1 MNNFKD
7 NILNSDEFE
16 IELNNSDI
24 EDYKQINHSDEIK
37 RSCLEMLNK
46 IEIDNSPI
54 ESIDL
59 NINNFKNYH
68 YKLMKG
74 KFLVIYPNKATIK
87 YITSDGLCFNCTDEK
102 LIKLISNTPKPLKIS
117 FKYSDESTMPL
128 ILIIKILYGKDV
140 KNIQQLIDMFACNNF
155 NKSDLNCYRALIPI
169 YKKLFDIIN
178 KHSYITYINKERD
191 IYLIEYRSY
200 MKSLELD
207 DGLVLKSK
215 ELDLDSYINKLIS
228 TDNFCINKS
237 NLLDYLENNTNLPI
251 SLYEGISNI
260 EFLKLYKTYC
270 EVNSLKNL
278 TLDNY
283 IPNSYSLNGT
293 LNDNYPFNYLIQKR
307 DSCIIKGTFPDLYFN
322 TLLNILRLK
331 HYIVSG
337 DSDNHLIN
345 YIKTINPELESS
357 LITTILLV
365 LEAYICQFTSIE
377 DIKNYLYIHKST
389 LLFDDEIEV
398 FLNFIKENLSDLVSA
413 IDIFNI
419 ETYKSYEV
427 KLIEHIPFSP
437 LNTRLNYL
445 SSKTIKST
453 ILAVYKDIED
463 FNLKNK
469 KKIYITD
476 ITKDSI
482 YLVADEDISHIAID
496 ILNRTMINTL
506 KLNLK
511 LNSYTCYTEK
521 L

>member
-1 MNNFKD
+1 MSNFKD

-24 EDYKQINHSDEIK
+24 EKYKEINYSDEIK
-37 RSCLEMLNK
+37 RSCLQILNK

-54 ESIDL
+54 ETIDL

-68 YKLMKG
+68 YKLMSG
-74 KFLVIYPNKATIK
+74 KFLVIYPNKSTIK
-87 YITSDGLCFNCTDEK
+87 YITSDGLCFNCSDEK
-102 LIKLISNTPKPLKIS
+102 LIKLISDIPKPLKIS
-117 FKYSDESTMPL
+117 FKHSDETTMPL
-128 ILIIKILYGKDV
+128 ILIIKILYGKDI
-140 KNIQQLIDMFACNNF
+140 KNIQQLVDMFAYNNF
-155 NKSDLNCYRALIPI
+155 NKSELNCYRALIPI

-191 IYLIEYRSY
+191 LYLIEYRAY
-200 MKSLELD
+200 MRSLELD
-207 DGLVLKSK
+207 DGSILKSK
-215 ELDLDSYINKLIS
+215 EFELDSYLNKLIS
-228 TDNFCINKS
+228 IDNFCINKS
-237 NLLDYLENNTNLPI
+237 NLLYYLENNTDLPI

-270 EVNSLKNL
+270 EVISLKNL

-293 LNDNYPFNYLIQKR
+293 INDTYPFNYFIQKR
-307 DSCIIKGTFPDLYFN
+307 ASFVIKGTFPDIYFN

-331 HYIVSG
+331 HYIISG

-345 YIKTINPELESS
+345 YIKTINPDLEYS

-398 FLNFIKENLSDLVSA
+398 FLSFIKENLSDLVNA
-413 IDIFNI
+413 IDIFNN

-453 ILAVYKDIED
+453 MLAIYKDIED
-463 FNLKNK
+463 FNFRNK

-482 YLVADEDISHIAID
+482 YIVVDEDISHIAID

-506 KLNLK
+506 KSNLK
-511 LNSYTCYTEK
+511 LDSYTCYTDI